1 MKTEPYFM
9 RNKDWYYFDEA
20 EFCYKLTEKAPP
32 EAVQSYDDFYKEKI
46 VKDKSGNVWFQTM
59 NPLKRFLGDTSSEQF
74 RVYDTSDEA
83 EKHVSIFGVEDA
95 TITED
100 DIKNLREGKTLVCEI
115 MNEYSIMM
123 RLENN
128 ENHT

>member
-1 MKTEPYFM
+1 
-9 RNKDWYYFDEA
+9 
-20 EFCYKLTEKAPP
+20 
-32 EAVQSYDDFYKEKI
+32 
-46 VKDKSGNVWFQTM
+46 M
-59 NPLKRFLGDTSSEQF
+59 NQIKRFLGDTSSEKF
-74 RVYDTSDEA
+74 TAYDTADEA
-83 EKHVSIFGVEDA
+83 KKHISMFGYDDV

-123 RLENN
+123 RLEND

>member
-1 MKTEPYFM
+1 
-9 RNKDWYYFDEA
+9 
-20 EFCYKLTEKAPP
+20 
-32 EAVQSYDDFYKEKI
+32 
-46 VKDKSGNVWFQTM
+46 M
-59 NPLKRFLGDTSSEQF
+59 NPLKRFLGDTSSEHF
-74 RVYDTSDEA
+74 RAYDTSYEA
-83 EKHVSIFGVEDA
+83 EKHVSIFVVEDV

-123 RLENN
+123 RLEND

>member
-1 MKTEPYFM
+1 
-9 RNKDWYYFDEA
+9 
-20 EFCYKLTEKAPP
+20 
-32 EAVQSYDDFYKEKI
+32 
-46 VKDKSGNVWFQTM
+46 M
-59 NPLKRFLGDTSSEQF
+59 NPLKRFLGDRQNKQF
-74 RVYDTSDEA
+74 RGYYTSDEA
-83 EKHVSIFGVEDA
+83 EKHVSIFGVEDV

-123 RLENN
+123 RLEND